1 MYDVSNPEQ
10 AANARGSGQI
20 VQNNN
25 MMNAAPAVQ
34 QNQARRLAPRM
45 LQTRTY
51 LCFRRAPGK
60 DKVTVTKTTQT
71 IKRGIVSA
79 NLAAEYVNY
88 LESTKHRNV
97 YDRSPRVR
105 GDRLIYKL
113 EDKDHDALAG
123 LHSKIKARNM
133 QKQIDESNEKMQA
146 QMKKENEEEVDEKI
160 EHIAVQIKNMDETSK
175 KRILNFLYDQTGK
188 PGFFG
193 TIFSSL
199 LGTNPE
205 TKTHAWGV
213 PLQHTIELGQETK
226 VEMKELKEAI
236 NETGTNLEKSAE
248 TVQET
253 MKTTQEAIKESS
265 KNVREVIQDFLK
277 EGKSMSEK
285 FGVSFAERMEKLSDQ
300 WKPKVDEA
308 KVSLEKGMNTVVEI
322 REFIQKIFS
331 RDFEETVIDGILS
344 IIWTI
349 VNAYFIPSWKLR
361 ISVVANTLLAM
372 GVVSISANVNRLS
385 RLIGDFVDLTWRKV
399 TQQESEK
406 EWMNLMGERPPRQRS
421 EERV

>member
-1 MYDVSNPEQ
+1 VYDVSNPEQ

-133 QKQIDESNEKMQA
+133 QKQIDESTEKMQA
-146 QMKKENEEEVDEKI
+146 QMKKENEEEV
-160 EHIAVQIKNMDETSK
+160 
-175 KRILNFLYDQTGK
+175 Y
-188 PGFFG
+188 
-193 TIFSSL
+193 
-199 LGTNPE
+199 
-205 TKTHAWGV
+205 
-213 PLQHTIELGQETK
+213 
-226 VEMKELKEAI
+226 
-236 NETGTNLEKSAE
+236 
-248 TVQET
+248 
-253 MKTTQEAIKESS
+253 
-265 KNVREVIQDFLK
+265 
-277 EGKSMSEK
+277 
-285 FGVSFAERMEKLSDQ
+285 
-300 WKPKVDEA
+300 
-308 KVSLEKGMNTVVEI
+308 
-322 REFIQKIFS
+322 
-331 RDFEETVIDGILS
+331 
-344 IIWTI
+344 
-349 VNAYFIPSWKLR
+349 
-361 ISVVANTLLAM
+361 
-372 GVVSISANVNRLS
+372 
-385 RLIGDFVDLTWRKV
+385 
-399 TQQESEK
+399 
-406 EWMNLMGERPPRQRS
+406 
-421 EERV
+421 